1 MRNGH
6 SSGTGPRI
14 LLECDHP
21 SAVPSLTRSRC
32 GGTTRTG
39 LPSANSHAVW
49 LNSTSGWRRPPKP
62 KAQGPV
68 ASGPPWRGRAC
79 QAVDRSASRGLIDQ
93 SEPFPFPAWSSLP
106 VHSPAPPKM
115 QRSSRR
121 MALTGSNLCGA
132 ESPPAYSG
140 HHRTPKLRCHASGR
154 GRPREAASALYGGR
168 PGKQVVAL
176 ADDRHHSQ
184 YRRKMSLGRSPQLL
198 PGPLGL
204 REAESCPT
212 STIGFPSPGQ
222 V

>member
-140 HHRTPKLRCHASGR
+140 SLWSKKAVHQKRPQNLDQQVLEQYRIKSNKSTLKVKLHAS
-154 GRPREAASALYGGR
+154 SLY
-168 PGKQVVAL
+168 
-176 ADDRHHSQ
+176 S
-184 YRRKMSLGRSPQLL
+184 
-198 PGPLGL
+198 
-204 REAESCPT
+204 
-212 STIGFPSPGQ
+212 IGFLEF
-222 V
+222 